1 MMSAKRPN
9 YSELEKKVEE
19 YVEAEYSIRIEE
31 SEHIDELVLESEED
45 IFDQLI
51 ALGNDI
57 GSSSVSKQDN
67 CNEYRL
73 SLDNLF

>member
-1 MMSAKRPN
+1 MR
-9 YSELEKKVEE
+9 KKVEE
-19 YVEAEYSIRIEE
+19 YVEAEYSLRIEE
-31 SEHIDELVLESEED
+31 SDHIDELVLESEED

-57 GSSSVSKQDN
+57 GSSSVSKQN
-67 CNEYRL
+67 SCNKYRL